1 MSITNADGKRL
12 SNVAFIFYPVF
23 CSPSGIAKHFRLCM
37 QFADSVGKL
46 KTVLLV
52 RQEHFLFKFSCSSF
66 FREILNCQDLF
77 HITLLS
83 PFFQL

>member
-1 MSITNADGKRL
+1 ML
-12 SNVAFIFYPVF
+12 PPIFYHVL
-23 CSPSGIAKHFRLCM
+23 SGIAKHAQLCM

-52 RQEHFLFKFSCSSF
+52 RQEHFLFELSGSTV
-66 FREILNCQDLF
+66 FREIQDGQVLF